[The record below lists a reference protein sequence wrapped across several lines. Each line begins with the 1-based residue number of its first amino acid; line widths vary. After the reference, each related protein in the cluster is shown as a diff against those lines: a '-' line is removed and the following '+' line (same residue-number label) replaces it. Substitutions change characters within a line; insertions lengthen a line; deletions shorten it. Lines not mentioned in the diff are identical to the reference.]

1 MLDGDTQAV
10 VRSLAHD
17 DHQAEALL
25 HALVAVPSP
34 SHHEAA
40 AARLLVDW
48 MAAQGYD
55 EAFVDAA
62 GNAVGIRGS
71 RSAARTIVLLGHLD
85 TFDGDLPVRIDGR
98 VLYGRGAVDAK
109 GPLAAFAVAGAR
121 AALPIDLRLV
131 VIGAVEEEAR
141 SSRGARFA
149 ATQYRPDL
157 CLIGEPSGW
166 DRITLGYKGRLLLHW
181 RWHGPLAHSA
191 GPLVS
196 PAERAVAYWLGVRAY
211 ADAFNEGRARLFDRL
226 DAALLDLNT
235 GQEGAYGWAR
245 MTIGLRLPPS
255 VEPEALAAA
264 LPPLDDAVVT
274 ADSMERAFLA
284 EKDSALSRALRSA
297 IRAEGGAPAFVCKTG
312 TSDMNVVGPIWS
324 CPIAAYGP
332 GDSALDHTPEERI
345 DLDEYLRA
353 IRVLTRALE
362 RL

>member
-1 MLDGDTQAV
+1 MFDGNMRAV
-10 VRSLAHD
+10 VRRCVAD

-34 SHHEAA
+34 SYHEAA

-48 MAAQGYD
+48 MANHGYD
-55 EAFVDAA
+55 EAFVDAV
-62 GNAVGIRGS
+62 GNAVGIRGG
-71 RSAARTIVLLGHLD
+71 RSAARTIVLLGHID

-98 VLYGRGAVDAK
+98 VLYGRGTVDAK

-121 AALPIDLRLV
+121 AALPADLRLV

-149 ATQYRPDL
+149 AAQYQPDL
-157 CLIGEPSGW
+157 CLIGEPSSW
-166 DRITLGYKGRLLLHW
+166 DRITLGYKGRLLLQW
-181 RWHGPLAHSA
+181 CWDGPLAHSA
-191 GPLVS
+191 GPFVS

-211 ADAFNEGRARLFDRL
+211 ADAFNEGRERLFDRL
-226 DAALLDLNT
+226 NAALLDLNT
-235 GQEGAYGWAR
+235 GQDGAYGWAR
-245 MTIGLRLPPS
+245 MTIGLRLPPG

-264 LPPLDDAVVT
+264 LPPIDDAVVS
-274 ADSMERAFLA
+274 AEGMECAFLA
-284 EKDSALSRALRSA
+284 DKDNALSRALRSA
-297 IRAEGGAPAFVCKTG
+297 IRAEGGTPVFVCKTG
-312 TSDMNVVGPIWS
+312 TSDMNVVGPIWG

-332 GDSALDHTPEERI
+332 GDSALDHTPEERV

-353 IRVLTRALE
+353 IRVLKCALE